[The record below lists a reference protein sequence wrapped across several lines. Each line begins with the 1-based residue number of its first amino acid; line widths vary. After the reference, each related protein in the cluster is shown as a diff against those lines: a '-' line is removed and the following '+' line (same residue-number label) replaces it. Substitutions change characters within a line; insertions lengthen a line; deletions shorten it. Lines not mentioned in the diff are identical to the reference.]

1 MALKSFDKRYL
12 DQLNLVLQI
21 LPVIEREGTFVLK
34 GGTAINLFERGLPR
48 LSVDIDLCYP
58 RFSDRELAL
67 KEIVIAL
74 DAIRDTLTKQLPD
87 IKIVGDKTHSLEY
100 KLLCR
105 TPLATVKIE
114 VNTTMRGNAFPLRVM
129 PIHRQTQ
136 DILEQYVEMRIVSK
150 EELYG
155 GKICA
160 ALDRQ
165 HPRDL
170 FDVKLLL
177 SEGGLTQPIVQGFLV
192 CLMSHN
198 RPIHELLSPNR
209 LDMQDTF
216 DSQFVGM
223 TNEPFSYQ
231 EYVNTRESL
240 ISTILK
246 SLSKAD
252 REFLISFKSGTPDWN
267 LFANS
272 SAQKLPA
279 VLWKLQNI
287 SKLRETSPEKY
298 KNQLAKLKEALNI
311 L

>member
-1 MALKSFDKRYL
+1 MVLKSFDKRYL

-21 LPVIEREGTFVLK
+21 LPTIEHEGTFTLK

-48 LSVDIDLCYP
+48 LSVDIDLCYT
-58 RFSDRELAL
+58 RFSAREQAL
-67 KEIVIAL
+67 KEIVLAL
-74 DAIRDTLTKQLPD
+74 DTIRHTLAKRLPN
-87 IKIVGDKTHSLEY
+87 IKVAEDKTHSLEY

-105 TPLATVKIE
+105 APQAIVKIE
-114 VNTTMRGNAFPLRVM
+114 VNTTMRGYAFPLRVM
-129 PIHRQTQ
+129 PIHQQ
-136 DILEQYVEMRIVSK
+136 AQYILEQYVEMRVVSK

-177 SEGGLTQPIVQGFLV
+177 SEEGLTQPIIQGFLI

-209 LDMQDTF
+209 LDMRNTF
-216 DSQFVGM
+216 DSQFIGM

-231 EYVNTRESL
+231 EYIHTRELL

-246 SLSKAD
+246 SLSKTD
-252 REFLISFKSGTPDWN
+252 REFLISFKSGIPDWN
-267 LFANS
+267 LFSNS
-272 SAQKLPA
+272 SARKLPA

-287 SKLRETSPEKY
+287 SKLRETSPEKH
-298 KNQLAKLKEALNI
+298 KNQLAKLQEVLNI